1 MKKLLFLLLPII
13 GFSQDLKFSHDD
25 FTNQKKIQCTTQK
38 QDAIIASSISKEVSL
53 TITCYAN
60 ISESG
65 QKFMYLS
72 ANIVTYNITCFS
84 DHDGKF
90 IFLFE
95 DGEQLKLKQISG
107 IKCNTA
113 SIVLYEL
120 TEEGL
125 VKLLNND
132 IKKFKIVASETYFE
146 GTIKKN
152 KKQLVKDTFITYS
165 MNTNK

>member
-1 MKKLLFLLLPII
+1 MKKLLFLIIPFI
-13 GFSQDLKFSHDD
+13 GFSQDLKLSHDD
-25 FTNQKKIQCTTQK
+25 FTNQNKIECTTQK
-38 QDAIIASSISKEVSL
+38 QNAILVSSISKEVSL

-60 ISESG
+60 LSDTG
-65 QKFMYLS
+65 KKFMYLS
-72 ANIVTYNITCFS
+72 ANIATYNITCFS
-84 DHDGKF
+84 DHNGEF

-95 DGEQLKLKQISG
+95 SGEQLKLKQISG

-120 TEEGL
+120 SEESL

-152 KKQLVKDTFITYS
+152 KKQLVKDTFVTYS